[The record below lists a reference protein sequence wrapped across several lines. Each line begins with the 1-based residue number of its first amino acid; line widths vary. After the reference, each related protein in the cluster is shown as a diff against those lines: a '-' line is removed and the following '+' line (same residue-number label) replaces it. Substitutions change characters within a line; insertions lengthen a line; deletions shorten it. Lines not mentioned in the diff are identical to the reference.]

1 MNDETDYL
9 HLNRP
14 IESLTVSELSRMIK
28 TALALKEQTV
38 GRGEGLDEV
47 LRDLIERLREDRQYL
62 ERLISKREKPKY

>member
-9 HLNRP
+9 RLNRP

-38 GRGEGLDEV
+38 GRGEILDAG

-62 ERLISKREKPKY
+62 EKVISKIEKPKY

>member
-9 HLNRP
+9 RLNRP

-62 ERLISKREKPKY
+62 EKLISKREKPKY